1 MLGEEKEEDGEAWA
15 LGPLARVGG
24 GGWGSLL
31 LARDEDTD
39 WQWQEVSGGRE
50 ASLVPGRQAGT
61 YHNVLR
67 TRSHDSFRPCLPP
80 LQRAKSLKWNE

>member
-50 ASLVPGRQAGT
+50 ASLVPGQT
-61 YHNVLR
+61 SWHISQCVK
-67 TRSHDSFRPCLPP
+67 DSQP
-80 LQRAKSLKWNE
+80 

>member
-24 GGWGSLL
+24 EWGVSFSVI
-31 LARDEDTD
+31 ARDEDTD

-50 ASLVPGRQAGT
+50 ASLVPGQTSWHISQCVR
-61 YHNVLR
+61 
-67 TRSHDSFRPCLPP
+67 DSQP
-80 LQRAKSLKWNE
+80 